1 MFSQG
6 LNLIAKLIS
15 LKNGF
20 HLMTLVIKDSFK
32 IILYS
37 IPIDFHFIY
46 LNNKVQG
53 ITYVRHEFC
62 FKQVMTLE

>member
-37 IPIDFHFIY
+37 IPIDFH
-46 LNNKVQG
+46 LS
-53 ITYVRHEFC
+53 T
-62 FKQVMTLE
+62 